1 MQNQLLEAKEKS
13 QAEGGTPMTIDEI
26 FDSVIRPK
34 SGYVQGSGS
43 SPKPRSKAHI
53 LSEQRRQEAE
63 SRLEATDKRNAELTA
78 QIAELKARQ
87 DAFEQ
92 TMVDKIR
99 ADVQS
104 HFQRA
109 RLSMDTPDWLH
120 SETNTNNGQS
130 INLKCVIVLT
140 LNNAMTN

>member
-13 QAEGGTPMTIDEI
+13 QAEGGIPMTIDEI

-34 SGYVQGSGS
+34 SVYVQGSGS
-43 SPKPRSKAHI
+43 GPKPRSKAHI

-63 SRLEATDKRNAELTA
+63 SRLEAAEKRNAELTA

-92 TMVDKIR
+92 TMVDKIQD
-99 ADVQS
+99 DVQS

-109 RLSMDTPDWLH
+109 GLNMDTPDWLH

-140 LNNAMTN
+140 LNNAMKN

>member
-13 QAEGGTPMTIDEI
+13 QAEGGIPMTIDEI

-34 SGYVQGSGS
+34 SGYVQDSGSG
-43 SPKPRSKAHI
+43 PKPRSKAHI

-63 SRLEATDKRNAELTA
+63 SRLQAAEQRNAELTA
-78 QIAELKARQ
+78 QIAELTVRQ

-92 TMVDKIR
+92 SMVDKIQ

-109 RLSMDTPDWLH
+109 GLNMDTPD
-120 SETNTNNGQS
+120 
-130 INLKCVIVLT
+130 
-140 LNNAMTN
+140 

>member
-13 QAEGGTPMTIDEI
+13 QAEGGIPMTIDEI

-43 SPKPRSKAHI
+43 GLKPRSKAHI

-63 SRLEATDKRNAELTA
+63 SRLEAAEKRNAELTA

-92 TMVDKIR
+92 TMVEKIR

-109 RLSMDTPDWLH
+109 GLNMDTPDWLH

-140 LNNAMTN
+140 LNNAMKN

>member
-13 QAEGGTPMTIDEI
+13 QAEGGIPMTIDEI

-43 SPKPRSKAHI
+43 GPKPRSKAHI

-63 SRLEATDKRNAELTA
+63 SRLQAAEQRNAELTA
-78 QIAELKARQ
+78 QIAKLKARQ

-109 RLSMDTPDWLH
+109 GLNMDTPDWLH

>member
-13 QAEGGTPMTIDEI
+13 QAEGGIPMTIDEI

-63 SRLEATDKRNAELTA
+63 SRLEAAEKRNAELTA

-109 RLSMDTPDWLH
+109 GLNMDTPDWLH

>member
-13 QAEGGTPMTIDEI
+13 QAEGGIPMTIDEI

-43 SPKPRSKAHI
+43 GPKPRSKAHI

-63 SRLEATDKRNAELTA
+63 SRLEAAEKRNAELTA

-92 TMVDKIR
+92 TMFDKIR
-99 ADVQS
+99 ADVHS

-109 RLSMDTPDWLH
+109 GLNMDTPDWLH

>member
-1 MQNQLLEAKEKS
+1 MHIVWTMQNQLLEAKEKS
-13 QAEGGTPMTIDEI
+13 KAEGGIPMTIDEI

-43 SPKPRSKAHI
+43 GPKPRSKAHI
-53 LSEQRRQEAE
+53 LSEQQRQETE
-63 SRLEATDKRNAELTA
+63 SRLQAAEQRNAELTA
-78 QIAELKARQ
+78 QLAELKARQ

-109 RLSMDTPDWLH
+109 GLNMETPD
-120 SETNTNNGQS
+120 
-130 INLKCVIVLT
+130 
-140 LNNAMTN
+140 

>member
-13 QAEGGTPMTIDEI
+13 QAEGGIPMTIDEI

-43 SPKPRSKAHI
+43 GPKPRSKAHI
-53 LSEQRRQEAE
+53 LSEQRRQKAE
-63 SRLEATDKRNAELTA
+63 SRLEAAEKRNTELTA

-109 RLSMDTPDWLH
+109 GLNMDTPDWLH

>member
-13 QAEGGTPMTIDEI
+13 QAEGGIPMTIDEI

-34 SGYVQGSGS
+34 SGYVQGSG
-43 SPKPRSKAHI
+43 PKPRSKAHI

-63 SRLEATDKRNAELTA
+63 SRLEAAEKRNAELTA

-92 TMVDKIR
+92 TMVDKIH

-109 RLSMDTPDWLH
+109 GLNMDTLDWLH